1 MKKAN
6 EKIEELSL
14 ELITEKEDTDK
25 LKSSVDDEERKAAEL
40 RQFVNGLMKQK
51 EDIIKKELEKSEQL
65 LEHETKIEEYK
76 HEN

>member
-51 EDIIKKELEKSEQL
+51 
-65 LEHETKIEEYK
+65 
-76 HEN
+76 